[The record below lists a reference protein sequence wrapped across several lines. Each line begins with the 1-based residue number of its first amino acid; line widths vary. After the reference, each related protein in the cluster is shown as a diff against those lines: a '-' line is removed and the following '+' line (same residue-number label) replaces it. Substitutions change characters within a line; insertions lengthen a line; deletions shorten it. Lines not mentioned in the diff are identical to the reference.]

1 MRGLG
6 FEIAGVL
13 ALKLVGLVALYVAFF
28 AHPLA
33 TTSANVVAHVL
44 KG

>member
-1 MRGLG
+1 MRSLG

-13 ALKLVGLVALYVAFF
+13 ALKLVGLAVLYLAFF

-33 TTSANVVAHVL
+33 TASANVVAHVL

>member
-1 MRGLG
+1 M
-6 FEIAGVL
+6 EIAGVL
-13 ALKLVGLVALYVAFF
+13 ALKLVGLAVLYSAFF

-33 TTSANVVAHVL
+33 TTSAKVAAHML